1 MTTIKKKTIVDAVER
16 YNKRVMRKIEDAKDD
31 NIELLEQRRR
41 FEETIDN
48 DTYMAGLGS
57 NPIVHRQYLLEIISY
72 YEQMRRE
79 MVISIDMRKKINDN
93 KGKIAVLNGLLGGS
107 NSSRAAAQ
115 KIEDNMFDIPNSK
128 IGESVK
134 CQNPFEITGSST
146 DQASESE
153 LEALIEAAE
162 AEQSRLANSLTN
174 LQSRNNTL
182 NSELIKTT
190 NFITVARTQNLD
202 LKKKEY
208 EEEITDI
215 NQEIEMLTNS

>member
-1 MTTIKKKTIVDAVER
+1 MTTVKKKTIVNAVER

-31 NIELLEQRRR
+31 NIEPLEQRRR

-57 NPIVHRQYLLEIISY
+57 NPIVYRQYLLEIISY

-79 MVISIDMRKKINDN
+79 MVISIDINKKINDN
-93 KGKIAVLNGLLGGS
+93 KGKIVVLNGLLGVS

-134 CQNPFEITGSST
+134 YQNPFEITGSST

-182 NSELIKTT
+182 SSELIKTT

-202 LKKKEY
+202 LKMKQY

>member
-1 MTTIKKKTIVDAVER
+1 LTTIKKKTIVDAVER

-134 CQNPFEITGSST
+134 CQNPFEIKESST

-153 LEALIEAAE
+153 LVALIEAAE

-182 NSELIKTT
+182 SSELIKTT